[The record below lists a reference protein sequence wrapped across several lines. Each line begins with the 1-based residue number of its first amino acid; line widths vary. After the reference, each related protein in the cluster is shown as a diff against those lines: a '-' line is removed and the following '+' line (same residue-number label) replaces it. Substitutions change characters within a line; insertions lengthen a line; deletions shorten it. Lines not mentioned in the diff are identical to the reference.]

1 MDIAATVHI
10 HREHLRHRHLLAAA
24 RRGPPR
30 PAATPPRPA
39 ATPPRL
45 RRGSGALWCGK

>member
-1 MDIAATVHI
+1 MDVAATVYI

-24 RRGPPR
+24 RRD
-30 PAATPPRPA
+30 PAATPPRP
-39 ATPPRL
+39 